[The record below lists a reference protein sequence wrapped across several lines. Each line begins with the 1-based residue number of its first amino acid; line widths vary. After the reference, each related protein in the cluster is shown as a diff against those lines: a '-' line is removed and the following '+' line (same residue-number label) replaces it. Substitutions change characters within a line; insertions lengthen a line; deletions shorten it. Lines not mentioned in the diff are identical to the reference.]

1 MRAVAAIITMAA
13 TAACASPIM
22 AAPTL
27 SLQGSDS
34 VPWGAEVGVVGSA
47 DSTAPAPGVTVRI
60 EVLAFPFDGAWAA
73 GTTVTSDGTGA
84 FRGRVAITRNSRLR
98 AVVAGPAGDTASPE
112 VGVLALPRPVTGA
125 VRRDGRSMVRRVEYR
140 LPPSVTGSVST
151 AWVAYGGSRT
161 ERRLRRVAGGT
172 QVVAL
177 RGGAFTVTRRV
188 AVRTAQPM
196 SGGMCEAPDF
206 AVLGFG
212 PPPRACPRGPTASR
226 ADLPAR
232 VPEVTV
238 IGDSVGTGLD
248 YITGGR
254 ARATGAWS
262 AVFDLKVC
270 RRLVAPPCPPNPPSA
285 LSAIRS
291 SPSPGDVVLIHV
303 GYNDSGAGFDI
314 ARVMD
319 ALRARG
325 VRRAVF
331 VNLQA
336 IAPFAPG
343 VNPVIRR
350 AAGRYR
356 WLQVADWSAHS
367 AGRSWFTS
375 DRDHLT
381 PSGAYA
387 LAGFYRAEIARAIA
401 ALQDQPAASPPM

>member
-1 MRAVAAIITMAA
+1 
-13 TAACASPIM
+13 M
-22 AAPTL
+22 AAPTV
-27 SLQGSDS
+27 SVQGPAA
-34 VPWGAEVGVVGSA
+34 VPWGTDVAVAGST
-47 DSTAPAPGVTVRI
+47 DTVAPLPGATVRL

-73 GTTVTSDGTGA
+73 GATVTADAMGA
-84 FRGRVAITRNSRLR
+84 FRGRVPVARNSRIR
-98 AVVAGPAGDTASPE
+98 AVVTGPAGDSASPE
-112 VGVLALPRPVTGA
+112 VSVQALPRPVAGS

-140 LPPSVTGSVST
+140 LPATTTGSVST
-151 AWVAYGGSRT
+151 PWVAYGGSRA

-172 QVVAL
+172 QAVAV
-177 RGGAFTVTRRV
+177 RGGTYVFTRRV
-188 AVRTAQPM
+188 RVPAAGPM
-196 SGGMCEAPDF
+196 SGGVCEAPDF
-206 AVLGFG
+206 AALGFG
-212 PPPRACPRGPTASR
+212 PAPRACPSGPAVTR
-226 ADLPAR
+226 DQLPAR

-238 IGDSVGTGLD
+238 IADSVGTGLD
-248 YITGGR
+248 YIPGGR

-285 LSAIRS
+285 LSVIRS
-291 SPSPGDVVLIHV
+291 SPSPGDVVLVHV
-303 GYNDSGAGFDI
+303 GYNDSGSAFDV

-350 AAGRYR
+350 AASRYR

-367 AGRSWFTS
+367 AGRPWFVS

-387 LAGFYRAEIARAIA
+387 LAAFYRAEVTKAIA
-401 ALQDQPAASPPM
+401 ALEAPPAP